1 MSFKHDMRA
10 TTTEYLRRL
19 AEHDAKVEKFKEE
32 NKRRLTAAGWNEEME
47 KFNAE
52 RTAIVNEGRQAIT
65 GVAEQYK
72 GSLGALFTPNGA

>member
-1 MSFKHDMRA
+1 MSFKKNMRA

-47 KFNAE
+47 KFRAE
-52 RTAIVNEGRQAIT
+52 RTAIVNQSST
-65 GVAEQYK
+65 KV
-72 GSLGALFTPNGA
+72 L

>member
-32 NKRRLTAAGWNEEME
+32 NKRRLTAAYHGLAFFHLNLCP
-47 KFNAE
+47 FF
-52 RTAIVNEGRQAIT
+52 TA
-65 GVAEQYK
+65 
-72 GSLGALFTPNGA
+72 F